1 MKKTVFS
8 FDFPE
13 GVVKFPFEIG
23 DDQPFLWKIV
33 GNLIPLVDMLN
44 EMGMEIAA
52 SVNRSVTCGAGCGVC
67 CCQMVPLSPP
77 EAAIIADVVEHLPKD
92 QKKSVIASFEA
103 AVKKLSKAQLREAL
117 FEVYRKPTDKSTV
130 LEINRKYFELGIQC
144 PFLLDG
150 SCSIYERRPSR
161 CREYSVMSP
170 PEYCADPFD
179 PRIKKLPLTL
189 KMCESFTAAW
199 SAFTGETPQIV
210 PLVLALD
217 WIGDNPA
224 ITELRVPADMV
235 EEMAEKILANAC
247 SKSNRVAAE
256 RMGR

>member
-1 MKKTVFS
+1 MLFS

-13 GVVKFPFEIG
+13 GVVNYPFEIS
-23 DDQPFLWKIV
+23 DDQPFLWQIV
-33 GNLIPLVDMLN
+33 ENLIPLVDMLN
-44 EMGMEIAA
+44 KMGMEIAA
-52 SVNRSVTCGAGCGVC
+52 SVNRTVTCGAGCGVC

-77 EAAIIADVVEHLPKD
+77 EAAIIADVVAHLPKD
-92 QKKSVIASFEA
+92 KRMKVVASFEA
-103 AVKKLSKAQLREAL
+103 AVKRLAEAKLRETL
-117 FEVYRKPTDKSTV
+117 FEVYRKPADKNTV
-130 LEINRKYFELGIQC
+130 MEINRKYFELGIQC
-144 PFLLDG
+144 PFLFDG

-179 PRIKKLPLTL
+179 ARIRQLPLTI
-189 KMCESFTAAW
+189 KMCESFTAGW

-210 PLVLALD
+210 PLTLALD
-217 WIGDNPA
+217 WVGENPD
-224 ITELRVPADMV
+224 IVKLRVPGDMV

-247 SKSNRVAAE
+247 AKANRVAAG